1 MKENIISEQL
11 ILFVVMFFVGVILN
25 PMNMLAYRLSDIFLS
40 LTLIYGGL
48 LMASNMIWS
57 HQLVHYF
64 NHGKMNK
71 NIFIF
76 GILLSLFFVFVIRQ
90 QLFIT
95 SDQWLRRMIS
105 HHSTA
110 ITTTTK
116 LLENNQNFKDN
127 PKIFRL
133 AKDIIYNQELEI
145 HFMKSFL

>member
-11 ILFVVMFFVGVILN
+11 ILFIVMFFVGVILN

-71 NIFIF
+71 SIFIF